1 MIIRKQDTAIFS
13 GILPF
18 ELKKLLE
25 LAFVPVAVRPPYFHK
40 KMEFDDIP
48 ATHSSTKY

>member
-18 ELKKLLE
+18 ELKKHLE
-25 LAFVPVAVRPPYFHK
+25 LAFVPVAVRQLHFHTK
-40 KMEFDDIP
+40 IEFDDIP